1 MPIDTYRARF
11 THPIPVFAML
21 HLKGETPAE
30 RQDRARREIDLLWQS
45 GVDAVIVENYFG
57 TVDDVVWALDHLR
70 AERPD
75 VRVGLNVL
83 NDDWR
88 GFELARAYDVA
99 FLQLDSVAGH
109 LAPADDAAFAERIGE
124 ERARTDALVFG
135 GVRFKYQPYLS
146 GRPLSEDLRLGA
158 QRCDAI
164 VVTGEGT
171 GLVTPTEK
179 VAEFRAVVGPGFPL
193 VVGAGVTAENADVQL
208 DGADGVIVGSALK
221 DTFVDSG
228 DVSAEHAEAFVAAV
242 RSLPGRAD
250 QAVVGGV
257 GA

>member
-1 MPIDTYRARF
+1 MPTTPFRATF
-11 THPIPVFAML
+11 TQPIPVFAML
-21 HLKGETPAE
+21 HLKGETPTE
-30 RQDRARREIDLLWQS
+30 RQDRARREIDLLWRS

-88 GFELARAYDVA
+88 GFELARAYGVA

-109 LAPADDAAFAERIGE
+109 LTPDDDAAFAERINA

-146 GRPLSEDLRLGA
+146 GRTLAEDLVLGA
-158 QRCDAI
+158 GRCDAI

-179 VAEFRAVVGPGFPL
+179 VAEFRAVVGPEFPL
-193 VVGAGVTAENADVQL
+193 VVGAGVTAENADAQL
-208 DGADGVIVGSALK
+208 TGADGVIVGSALK
-221 DTFVDSG
+221 DTFVDTG
-228 DVSAEHAEAFVAAV
+228 DVSAEHAAAFVNAV

-250 QAVVGGV
+250 RGV
-257 GA
+257 SEGVRA